1 MASTNEDHILVMLG
15 RIEGELK
22 GLNALVTS
30 TSEAT
35 NRRIDDLKVSMNGRI
50 DDLSRN
56 TDQRFESVQKQV
68 NRRSA
73 AVGGVGGIL
82 VTGFAEVVK
91 AFLGQ

>member
-1 MASTNEDHILVMLG
+1 MSGTNEDHILVMLG

-30 TSEAT
+30 TSAAT
-35 NRRIDDLKVSMNGRI
+35 NLRIDDLKNSMNGRI

-68 NRRSA
+68 NRRGA
-73 AVGGVGGIL
+73 AAGGAGGVL
-82 VTGFAEVVK
+82 VAGAVEFIK
-91 AFLGQ
+91 LIFR